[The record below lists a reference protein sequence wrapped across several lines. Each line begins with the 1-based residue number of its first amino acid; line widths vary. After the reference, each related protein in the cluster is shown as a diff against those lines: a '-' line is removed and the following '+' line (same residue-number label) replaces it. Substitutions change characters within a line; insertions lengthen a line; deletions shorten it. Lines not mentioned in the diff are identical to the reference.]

1 MRLVLTYHATRL
13 QRLTREGCDLLSLH
27 ADLDWLADQGIAVL
41 PLDDLLADPSI
52 EGVAITLDDGTRID
66 GWPHLHPA
74 MGLLPSMLQIL
85 QHAKRRLP
93 RLCVSNFVIASPQAR
108 DVLATHL
115 VAELGQSLMDADWW
129 STAQASGLMQLE
141 NHSWDHNHPLLPSSV
156 QRENKRGNFL
166 AIDSAEDAEAEIAV
180 ASDVIG
186 HALGR
191 RPRYF
196 AYPFGD
202 VSTRSVTSV
211 PICAMSGCPIVD
223 PPSACMPHSRLNRAR
238 FAAMTTDG
246 LCRVLCAVEIGART
260 LNSRPSLI
268 RQGALVRRADQ

>member
-141 NHSWDHNHPLLPSSV
+141 NHSWDHNHPLLPYSV

-166 AIDSAEDAEAEIAV
+166 VIDSAEDAEAEIAV

-202 VSTRSVTSV
+202 VSPYLRDIWLPDRGPAIGLHAAFSTEPRAIRRDDDRWALPRFVCGRDWCTDAQLAA
-211 PICAMSGCPIVD
+211 IIDQAR
-223 PPSACMPHSRLNRAR
+223 RL
-238 FAAMTTDG
+238 
-246 LCRVLCAVEIGART
+246 GA
-260 LNSRPSLI
+260 
-268 RQGALVRRADQ
+268 